1 MKNYL
6 LIFSSRAGNQY
17 HTVYARDE
25 FHANAL
31 GVQIADNTQLTLTYE
46 YSQELE

>member
-6 LIFSSRAGNQY
+6 LVFSSRAGNQY
-17 HTVYARDE
+17 HTVYARDDV
-25 FHANAL
+25 HASCL
-31 GVQIADNTQLTLTYE
+31 GEQIADSTQLTLTYE